1 MEQDE
6 DDQSTSADPGDAA
19 AEIVKTKAEAASA
32 SIPEVDSPP
41 PEDLLA
47 QLPPPEQVIK
57 DAQTVDEVIKGQ
69 PSVDELL
76 GRDR

>member
-1 MEQDE
+1 MEE
-6 DDQSTSADPGDAA
+6 DDQFTPTDPDHAA
-19 AEIVKTKAEAASA
+19 AEIVKAKADAASA

-41 PEDLLA
+41 AEDLLA
-47 QLPPPEQVIK
+47 RLPPPEQVIK
-57 DAQTVDEVIKGQ
+57 EAQTVEEVIKGQ

>member
-1 MEQDE
+1 MNQ
-6 DDQSTSADPGDAA
+6 DDQSTRLDPADAA
-19 AEIVKTKAEAASA
+19 AEVVKSKAASASA

-47 QLPPPEQVIK
+47 RLPPPEQVIK
-57 DAQTVDEVIKGQ
+57 DAQTVEEVIKGQ

>member
-6 DDQSTSADPGDAA
+6 QFTPADPGDAA
-19 AEIVKTKAEAASA
+19 AEMVKTQADAASA

-47 QLPPPEQVIK
+47 QLPTPEQVIK

>member
-1 MEQDE
+1 MEK
-6 DDQSTSADPGDAA
+6 DDQSTPTDPGDAA
-19 AEIVKTKAEAASA
+19 AEIVKTKADAASA

-57 DAQTVDEVIKGQ
+57 DAQTVEEVIKGQ